1 MIAILGGLGAAV
13 CWTVTTICSS
23 RASRLIGP
31 FSVLAWVTIVGL
43 AVTAPIAAFGGTP
56 SNLGSSTGGWLLLS
70 GICNVGGLLLAY
82 QALRIGKVGLASPI
96 ISTEGAVAAVFAVI
110 AGEALGAPRAFAL
123 VAIVVGIIAVAG
135 GSAGEEAPGKNDKEA
150 ILFATA
156 AALSFGLGLYS
167 TGRVSGEVPLAW
179 AVLPPRVVGVAAV
192 AIPLVL
198 AAKLRITRRAA
209 PFVVASGL
217 AEVGGYFSYA
227 LGARHGIAIT
237 AVLGSQFAVTSALAA
252 FLLFGEK
259 LGRIRIAGVIVTA
272 IGVAVLSALQ
282 A

>member
-1 MIAILGGLGAAV
+1 MIAIFGGLGAAAF
-13 CWTVTTICSS
+13 WTVTTICSA

-43 AVTAPIAAFGGTP
+43 IVTAPIAAFGSTP
-56 SNLGSSTGGWLLLS
+56 SNLGSSTGAWLALS
-70 GICNVGGLLLAY
+70 GVCNVGGLLFAY

-96 ISTEGAVAAVFAVI
+96 ISTEGAVAAIIAVV

-123 VAIVVGIIAVAG
+123 VAVVVGIIAVAG
-135 GSAGEEAPGKNDKEA
+135 GSAGEEAPGLNDKEA
-150 ILFATA
+150 ALFASA

-167 TGRVSGEVPLAW
+167 TGRVSGDVPLAW

-192 AIPLVL
+192 AIPLIL
-198 AAKLRITRRAA
+198 LSRLHLTRRAA
-209 PFVVASGL
+209 PLVFVSGL
-217 AEVGGYFSYA
+217 AEVGGYFA
-227 LGARHGIAIT
+227 FTLGARHGIAVT
-237 AVLGSQFAVTSALAA
+237 AVLGSQFAVTSALVA

-259 LGRIRIAGVIVTA
+259 LGRLRIAGVIVTA
-272 IGVAVLSALQ
+272 IGVALLSALQ

>member
-13 CWTVTTICSS
+13 CWTVTTLCSS

-56 SNLGSSTGGWLLLS
+56 SNVGGSTVVWLVLS
-70 GICNVGGLLLAY
+70 GVWNVGGLLLAY

-96 ISTEGAVAAVFAVI
+96 ISTEGAIAAIIAVV
-110 AGEALGAPRAFAL
+110 AGEALGAPRGVAL
-123 VAIVVGIIAVAG
+123 VVIVVGIVAVAA
-135 GSAGEEAPGKNDKEA
+135 GSAGEEAPGINDTEA
-150 ILFATA
+150 VLFATG
-156 AALSFGLGLYS
+156 AALSFGFGLYA
-167 TGRVSGEVPLAW
+167 TGRISTEVPLAW
-179 AVLPPRVVGVAAV
+179 AVLPARVVGVVAV
-192 AIPLVL
+192 AIPLIL
-198 AAKLRITRRAA
+198 ASRLRLTRRAA

-217 AEVGGYFSYA
+217 AEVGGYFA
-227 LGARHGIAIT
+227 FTLGARHGIAVT

>member
-1 MIAILGGLGAAV
+1 MIAILGGRGAAV
-13 CWTVTTICSS
+13 CWTVTTLCSS

-56 SNLGSSTGGWLLLS
+56 SNVGGSTVVWLVLS
-70 GICNVGGLLLAY
+70 GVCNVGGLLLAY

-96 ISTEGAVAAVFAVI
+96 ISTEGAIAAIIAVV
-110 AGEALGAPRAFAL
+110 AGEALGAPRGVAL
-123 VAIVVGIIAVAG
+123 VVIVVGIVAVAA
-135 GSAGEEAPGKNDKEA
+135 GSAGEEAPGINDTEA
-150 ILFATA
+150 VLFATG
-156 AALSFGLGLYS
+156 AALSFGFGLYA
-167 TGRVSGEVPLAW
+167 TGRISTEVPLAW
-179 AVLPPRVVGVAAV
+179 AVLPARVVGVVAV
-192 AIPLVL
+192 AIPLIL
-198 AAKLRITRRAA
+198 ASRLRLTRRAA

-217 AEVGGYFSYA
+217 AEVGGYFA
-227 LGARHGIAIT
+227 FTLGARHGIAVT

>member
-1 MIAILGGLGAAV
+1 MIAIFGGLGAAAF
-13 CWTVTTICSS
+13 WTVTTICSA

-43 AVTAPIAAFGGTP
+43 IVTAPIAAFGSTP
-56 SNLGSSTGGWLLLS
+56 SNLGSSTGAWLALS
-70 GICNVGGLLLAY
+70 GVCNVGGLLFAY

-96 ISTEGAVAAVFAVI
+96 ISTEGAVAAIIAVV

-123 VAIVVGIIAVAG
+123 VAVVVGIIAVAG
-135 GSAGEEAPGKNDKEA
+135 GSAGEEAPGLNDKEA
-150 ILFATA
+150 VLFATA

-167 TGRVSGEVPLAW
+167 TGRVSGDVPLAW

-192 AIPLVL
+192 AIPLIL
-198 AAKLRITRRAA
+198 LSRLHLTRRAA
-209 PFVVASGL
+209 PLVFVSGL
-217 AEVGGYFSYA
+217 AEVGGYFA
-227 LGARHGIAIT
+227 FTLGARHGIAVT
-237 AVLGSQFAVTSALAA
+237 AVLGSQFAVTSALVA

-259 LGRIRIAGVIVTA
+259 LGRLRIAGVIVTA
-272 IGVAVLSALQ
+272 IGVALLSALQ

>member
-1 MIAILGGLGAAV
+1 MIAILGGLGAAAF
-13 CWTVTTICSS
+13 WTVTTICSA

-31 FSVLAWVTIVGL
+31 FSVLAWVTIIGL
-43 AVTAPIAAFGGTP
+43 AVTVPIVALGSTP
-56 SNLGSSTGGWLLLS
+56 SNLGSSTGGWLLIS
-70 GICNVGGLLLAY
+70 GVCNVGGLLLAY

-96 ISTEGAVAAVFAVI
+96 ISTEGAIAAIIAVA

-123 VAIVVGIIAVAG
+123 VAVVVGIIAVAA
-135 GSAGEEAPGKNDKEA
+135 GSAGEEAPGLNDKEA
-150 ILFATA
+150 VLFATG
-156 AALSFGLGLYS
+156 AALSFGLGLYA
-167 TGRVSGEVPLAW
+167 TGRVSKEVPLAW

-192 AIPLVL
+192 AIPLILVSR
-198 AAKLRITRRAA
+198 LRLTRRAA

-217 AEVGGYFSYA
+217 AEVGGYFSFA
-227 LGARHGIAIT
+227 LGTRHGIAVT
-237 AVLGSQFAVTSALAA
+237 AVLGSQFAVTSALVA

-272 IGVAVLSALQ
+272 IGVALLSALQ